1 MKKALIYA
9 SVASMIQ
16 QFNMENIYLLL
27 KQGYEVDVACNMESG
42 STISQEKV
50 AEMKRNL
57 KSMNVNIY
65 HIPIPRNVTAFSDIF
80 RSVSITKKIMNER
93 KYDLVHCHSPIGGII
108 CRLANRFCKNYKKTK
123 MIYTAHGFH
132 FYKGAPLKNWLIYYP
147 VEKLCAHF
155 TDILITINKEDYAL
169 AKRKLKAKQIEYV
182 PGVGIDTERFSECVI
197 NKAEKRKELAIP
209 EDAMLLLS
217 VGELNKNKNHETV
230 IKALA
235 KLHNPDIHYLIAGKG
250 KLEDYL
256 NDLIKSLNLENN
268 VKLIGYR
275 TDIAELYKAADI
287 CVFPSIR
294 EGLGLAAIEGMAA
307 GLPLIVADNRGT
319 RDFCQNNINGLVCN
333 TFSSDEFAD
342 AINKLWNDTSLR
354 RKMGNENLNAA
365 GNFDIKKVNSIMNK
379 IYFNSCKKGEE
390 CE

>member
-1 MKKALIYA
+1 MKILYVTTIGTTMGFFKSFIKKL
-9 SVASMIQ
+9 SDDGNQV
-16 QFNMENIYLLL
+16 EL
-27 KQGYEVDVACNMESG
+27 ACNNTANVPEFYVENGFKIHSIDCSRAPINKG
-42 STISQEKV
+42 
-50 AEMKRNL
+50 NL
-57 KSMNVNIY
+57 KAVKQL
-65 HIPIPRNVTAFSDIF
+65 
-80 RSVSITKKIMNER
+80 KKIVENGHF
-93 KYDLVHCHSPIGGII
+93 DIVHCHTPIAAAC
-108 CRLANRFCKNYKKTK
+108 CRIACRKARKNGTK
-123 MIYTAHGFH
+123 VIYTAHGFH
-132 FYKGAPLKNWLIYYP
+132 FYKGAPFKNWLIYYP
-147 VEKLCAHF
+147 IEKICSHF
-155 TDILITINKEDYAL
+155 TDVLITINTEDYAL
-169 AKRKLKAKQIEYV
+169 AQKKMNAKSIQYV
-182 PGVGIDTERFSECVI
+182 PGVGIDIKRFSECVI
-197 NKAEKRKELAIP
+197 NREEKRKELGIP

-235 KLHNPDIHYLIAGKG
+235 KIHNPNIYYLIAGKG
-250 KLEDYL
+250 GLEDYL
-256 NDLIKSLNLENN
+256 NELIENLDLNNN

-275 TDIAELYKAADI
+275 ADIAELYKAADI
-287 CVFPSIR
+287 CVLPSIR
-294 EGLGLAAIEGMAA
+294 EGLPVAVMEGMAA

-319 RDFCQNNINGLVCN
+319 RDLCQNNINGLVCN

>member
-1 MKKALIYA
+1 MRILYLTTIGTTMGFFKSFVSDLI
-9 SVASMIQ
+9 
-16 QFNMENIYLLL
+16 NH
-27 KQGYEVDVACNMESG
+27 GHTVDIACNQAG
-42 STISQEKV
+42 SAVPSLYTELGCKAFDLSCSRSPFDKG
-50 AEMKRNL
+50 
-57 KSMNVNIY
+57 NIRA
-65 HIPIPRNVTAFSDIF
+65 IGEI
-80 RSVSITKKIMNER
+80 KKILSENY
-93 KYDLVHCHSPIGGII
+93 YDIVHCHTPIAAAITRI
-108 CRLANRFCKNYKKTK
+108 AARKARKNGTK
-123 MIYTAHGFH
+123 VIYTAHGFH

-155 TDILITINKEDYAL
+155 TDILIAINKEDYAL

-182 PGVGIDTERFSECVI
+182 PGVGIDIKRFSECVI
-197 NKAEKRKELAIP
+197 NREEKRKELGIP

-235 KLHNPDIHYLIAGKG
+235 KIHNPNIYYLIAGKG
-250 KLEDYL
+250 GLKGYLE
-256 NDLIKSLNLENN
+256 DLIKGLGLEDN
-268 VKLIGYR
+268 VKLLGYR

-333 TFSSDEFAD
+333 SFALDEFAD

-354 RKMGNENLNAA
+354 RKMGNENFNAA

>member
-1 MKKALIYA
+1 MKILYVTTIGATMGFFKSFIKKLTDDGNQ
-9 SVASMIQ
+9 V
-16 QFNMENIYLLL
+16 EL
-27 KQGYEVDVACNMESG
+27 ACNN
-42 STISQEKV
+42 T
-50 AEMKRNL
+50 A
-57 KSMNVNIY
+57 NVPEFYVENGFKI
-65 HIPIPRNVTAFSDIF
+65 HSIDCSRAPINKGNFKAVKQL
-80 RSVSITKKIMNER
+80 KKIVENGHF
-93 KYDLVHCHSPIGGII
+93 DIVHCHTPIAAAC
-108 CRLANRFCKNYKKTK
+108 CRIACRKVRKNGTK
-123 MIYTAHGFH
+123 VIYTAHGFH
-132 FYKGAPLKNWLIYYP
+132 FYKGAPFINWLVYYP
-147 VEKLCAHF
+147 IEKICSHF
-155 TDILITINKEDYAL
+155 TDVLITINTEDYAL
-169 AKRKLKAKQIEYV
+169 AQKKMNAKSIQYV
-182 PGVGIDTERFSECVI
+182 PGVGIDIKRFSECVI
-197 NKAEKRKELAIP
+197 NREEKRKELGIP

-235 KLHNPDIHYLIAGKG
+235 KIHNSNIYYLIAGKG
-250 KLEDYL
+250 GLEYYL
-256 NDLIKSLNLENN
+256 NELIENLDLNNN

-275 TDIAELYKAADI
+275 ADIAELYKAADI
-287 CVFPSIR
+287 CVLPSIR
-294 EGLGLAAIEGMAA
+294 EGLPVAVMEGMAA

-319 RDFCQNNINGLVCN
+319 RDLCQNNINGLVCN

>member
-1 MKKALIYA
+1 MKILYVTTIGATMGFFKSFIKKLTDDGNQ
-9 SVASMIQ
+9 V
-16 QFNMENIYLLL
+16 EL
-27 KQGYEVDVACNMESG
+27 ACNN
-42 STISQEKV
+42 T
-50 AEMKRNL
+50 A
-57 KSMNVNIY
+57 NVPEFYVENGFKI
-65 HIPIPRNVTAFSDIF
+65 HSIDCSRAPINKGNFKAVKQL
-80 RSVSITKKIMNER
+80 KKIVENGHF
-93 KYDLVHCHSPIGGII
+93 DIVHCHTPIAAAC
-108 CRLANRFCKNYKKTK
+108 CRIACRKARKNGTK
-123 MIYTAHGFH
+123 VIYTAHGFH
-132 FYKGAPLKNWLIYYP
+132 FYKGAPFKNWLIYYP
-147 VEKLCAHF
+147 IEKICSHF
-155 TDILITINKEDYAL
+155 TDVLITINTEDYAL
-169 AKRKLKAKQIEYV
+169 AQKKMNAKSIQYV
-182 PGVGIDTERFSECVI
+182 PGVGIDIKRFSECVI
-197 NKAEKRKELAIP
+197 NREEKRKELGIP

-235 KLHNPDIHYLIAGKG
+235 KIHNSNIYYLIAGKG
-250 KLEDYL
+250 GLEYYL
-256 NDLIKSLNLENN
+256 NELIENLDLNNN

-275 TDIAELYKAADI
+275 ADIAELYKAADI
-287 CVFPSIR
+287 CVLPSIR
-294 EGLGLAAIEGMAA
+294 EGLPVAVMEGMAA

-319 RDFCQNNINGLVCN
+319 RDLCQNNINGLVCN